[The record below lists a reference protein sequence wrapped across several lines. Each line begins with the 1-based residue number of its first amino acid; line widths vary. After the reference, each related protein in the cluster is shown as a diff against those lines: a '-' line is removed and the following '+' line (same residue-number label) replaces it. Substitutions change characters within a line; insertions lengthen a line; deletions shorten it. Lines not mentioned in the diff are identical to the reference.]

1 MHNAPMR
8 FLHLLGLA
16 LGLAL
21 SAYCVQAGR
30 ESVATPSPFS
40 LSPIVRN

>member
-1 MHNAPMR
+1 MHNALMR

-21 SAYCVQAGR
+21 SASCIHAGR
-30 ESVATPSPFS
+30 ESVSNPSP
-40 LSPIVRN
+40 LTPIVRN